1 MAGGV
6 GTRFWPESR
15 ARRPKQLLD
24 VITPGTS
31 LIQAT
36 VRRTLLFADIG
47 DTFVVTSEP
56 QREELELQ
64 LPDLP
69 KANIITEPFGK
80 NTAPCI
86 ALGARI
92 LREKAGDDTV
102 MIVLPADHI
111 IRNES
116 EFARLMK
123 IGARL
128 AYDTRAL
135 VTVGIHPTRAE
146 TGYGYIQL
154 DDEHLPSQKDLPH
167 FSEFELRDIFNV
179 KRFAE
184 KPDVDT
190 ARRFV
195 ESGDFLWN
203 SGMFI
208 WRVDSI
214 EAALREFQPEVMRE
228 IDALPARTN
237 SEFLAK
243 LREAYST
250 IRGVSIDYGVMEPAS
265 ATMASATMGASNVHV
280 LRAGAL
286 GWSDVG
292 SWDEV
297 YRLSE
302 KDLENNVL
310 IGSHVVARNSRGCL
324 VISRNDQLVVTYG
337 MTDAIVIDTGDAI
350 LITKRDQAQNVR
362 DVVDYLKRRQMTE
375 FL

>member
-6 GTRFWPESR
+6 GSRFWPESR

-24 VITPGTS
+24 VITPGIS

-47 DTFVVTSEP
+47 DTLVVTNEA

-86 ALGARI
+86 ALGARL
-92 LREKAGDDTV
+92 LREKTGEDSV

-123 IGARL
+123 LAARL

-135 VTVGIHPTRAE
+135 ITVGIHPTRAE
-146 TGYGYIQL
+146 TGFGYIQL

-208 WRVDSI
+208 WRVDAI
-214 EAALREFQPEVMRE
+214 ESALREYTPEIMRE
-228 IDALPARTN
+228 LDALPTRPDK
-237 SEFLAK
+237 EFSNK
-243 LREAYST
+243 LREVYST
-250 IRGVSIDYGVMEPAS
+250 IRGVSIDYGVMEQA
-265 ATMASATMGASNVHV
+265 ANVYV

-310 IGSHVVARNSRGCL
+310 IGSHVIARNSRGCL
-324 VISRNDQLVVTYG
+324 VISRNDQLVLTYG
-337 MTDAIVIDTGDAI
+337 MSDLLVINTGDAI
-350 LITKRDQAQNVR
+350 LISRRDQAQGIR

>member
-6 GTRFWPESR
+6 GSRFWPESR

-24 VITPGTS
+24 VITPGIS

-36 VRRTLLFADIG
+36 VQRTLLFADIH
-47 DTFVVTSEP
+47 DTLIVTNEA
-56 QREELELQ
+56 QREELERQ

-69 KANIITEPFGK
+69 KANIISEPMGR

-86 ALGARI
+86 ALGARMI
-92 LREKAGDDTV
+92 REQTAGDSV
-102 MIVLPADHI
+102 MIVLPADHV
-111 IRNES
+111 IRNEP

-123 IGARL
+123 LAARL
-128 AYDTRAL
+128 AYDTRGL
-135 VTVGIHPTRAE
+135 VTIGIHPTRAE
-146 TGYGYIQL
+146 TGFGYIQL
-154 DDEHLPSQKDLPH
+154 DDEHLPSRQELPN
-167 FSEFELRDIFNV
+167 FSEFELRDVFNV

-184 KPDVDT
+184 KPDVAT

-208 WRVDSI
+208 WRVDAI
-214 EAALREFQPEVMRE
+214 EEALRHYTPEIMQQ
-228 IDALPARTN
+228 IDALPNHSASDFETR
-237 SEFLAK
+237 

-265 ATMASATMGASNVHV
+265 SAMLAGNVYV

-310 IGSHVVARNSRGCL
+310 IGSNIIARNSRGCL
-324 VISRNDQLVVTYG
+324 VISRNDQLVLTYG
-337 MTDAIVIDTGDAI
+337 LTDAIVINTGDAI
-350 LITKRDQAQNVR
+350 LITRRDQAQGIR
-362 DVVDYLKRRQMTE
+362 DVVDYLKRRQMEE

>member
-1 MAGGV
+1 MKINVLIMAGGV
-6 GTRFWPESR
+6 GSRFWPESR
-15 ARRPKQLLD
+15 AHKPKQLLD
-24 VITPGTS
+24 VVTPGVS
-31 LIQAT
+31 LIQST
-36 VRRTLLFADIG
+36 VQRTMLFSDLADTLI
-47 DTFVVTSEP
+47 VTGEA
-56 QREELELQ
+56 QRQELERQ
-64 LPDLP
+64 LPNLP
-69 KANIITEPFGK
+69 KANIIAEPMGR

-86 ALGARI
+86 ALGAKMI
-92 LREKAGDDTV
+92 RERSGEDAI
-102 MIVLPADHI
+102 MIVLPADHV
-111 IRNES
+111 IRNET

-123 IGARL
+123 LAARL
-128 AYDTRAL
+128 AAETRAL
-135 VTVGIHPTRAE
+135 VTAGIHPTRAE
-146 TGYGYIQL
+146 TGFGYIQL
-154 DDEHLPSQKDLPH
+154 DDEHLPSQRELPH
-167 FSEFELRDIFNV
+167 FSEFELRDVFSV

-208 WRVDSI
+208 WRVDAI
-214 EAALREFQPEVMRE
+214 ENALRLYTPEIMQE
-228 IDALPARTN
+228 IDKLPHHKATDFASR
-237 SEFLAK
+237 
-243 LREAYST
+243 LRDAYSS
-250 IRGVSIDYGVMEPAS
+250 IRGESIDYGVMER
-265 ATMASATMGASNVHV
+265 ASNVYV

-324 VISRNDQLVVTYG
+324 MISRNDQLIVTYG
-337 MTDAIVIDTGDAI
+337 MTDAVVINTGDAI
-350 LITKRDQAQNVR
+350 LITRRDQSQGVR
-362 DVVDYLKRRQMTE
+362 DVVDYLKRRQMEE

>member
-6 GTRFWPESR
+6 GSRFWPESR
-15 ARRPKQLLD
+15 SKKPKQLLD
-24 VITPGTS
+24 VITPGIS

-36 VRRTLLFADIG
+36 VARTMLFADLA
-47 DTFVVTSEP
+47 DTLIVTNEA
-56 QREELELQ
+56 QREELERQ

-69 KANIITEPFGK
+69 KENIIAEPMGR

-86 ALGARI
+86 ALGARMI
-92 LREKAGDDTV
+92 RERSDEESV
-102 MIVLPADHI
+102 MIVLPADHV
-111 IRNES
+111 IRNDH
-116 EFARLMK
+116 EFARLMRLA
-123 IGARL
+123 ARL
-128 AYDTRAL
+128 AHDTHGL
-135 VTVGIHPTRAE
+135 ITVGIHPTRAE
-146 TGYGYIQL
+146 TGFGYIQL
-154 DDEHLPSQKDLPH
+154 DDERLPSQKELPS

-184 KPDVDT
+184 KHDVDT

-203 SGMFI
+203 SGMFV
-208 WRVDSI
+208 WRIDAI
-214 EAALREFQPEVMRE
+214 EQALRQYTPEIME
-228 IDALPARTN
+228 QMDLLPHHSS
-237 SEFLAK
+237 SEFDAK
-243 LREAYST
+243 LREVYST
-250 IRGVSIDYGVMEPAS
+250 VRGVSIDYGVMEPAS
-265 ATMASATMGASNVHV
+265 AIGQKAKVFV

-297 YRLSE
+297 YRLNE

-324 VISRNDQLVVTYG
+324 IISRNDQLVLTYG
-337 MTDAIVIDTGDAI
+337 MTDAIVVNTGDAI
-350 LITKRDQAQNVR
+350 LITRRDQAQNIR